1 MPQSYGRAWS
11 FHISYQQDARNCHNQ
26 KGYGQEKGY
35 QAFAKIKYQ
44 YLKFPSFTY
53 TLKSLM
59 PPGTLLSMRGK
70 Y

>member
-35 QAFAKIKYQ
+35 QAFRKKVIRRLLMNLA
-44 YLKFPSFTY
+44 SFAYAAVCIFDSIRLTV
-53 TLKSLM
+53 
-59 PPGTLLSMRGK
+59 
-70 Y
+70 